1 MSQNSIVDSC
11 GPIPGLGTNVG
22 TDVIGSDVGSLTGCV
37 TDWSAD
43 YDSTEIPTTWGIK
56 LVIAGAQV
64 SYSN

>member
-43 YDSTEIPTTWGIK
+43 YDSTEIPTT
-56 LVIAGAQV
+56 
-64 SYSN
+64 